1 VALEEDEGGLH
12 GGATRGGELRPVL
25 LFMRWM
31 LYRVVEE
38 GGKKKEKD
46 KRRKG
51 RKRKKGKK
59 KCGKFS
65 MRKLKD
71 NLCDWSKN
79 YFLEKERNM
88 PNYN

>member
-38 GGKKKEKD
+38 AGKKKEKD

-59 KCGKFS
+59 KMWKIFDEKIKRQF
-65 MRKLKD
+65 MRLV
-71 NLCDWSKN
+71 
-79 YFLEKERNM
+79 
-88 PNYN
+88 